1 MTGRV
6 VERDA
11 RTAYR
16 SASVRP
22 AGVSALMPPH
32 SQGAERRKEHRA
44 GRTGSRWGL
53 RALVVGGLAGAAWL
67 LTGAA
72 AHAADRDPAGEGL
85 SLGSSLI
92 GSVVHGESHSV
103 PVVDRVLKAAVKPLA
118 SDHHR
123 RLAAA
128 VALPGKLVGTPAPAT
143 KSSNDADPVLGGV
156 DSVVRELT
164 APLRPSGEAVDTRK
178 LVPVTDVREPEPPRA
193 GSAPAL
199 PVRHSAT
206 RVSGSEVSGTDV
218 SEVDAE
224 QSDEDLTAAGEIVAD
239 QVSTVGEVV
248 DRDEEVPAAER
259 QPDRRDQ
266 VGKTVAR
273 QHTFAADR
281 HRAAATAAELETV
294 SDTPGG
300 DGPAPLRVHL
310 GAANGVP
317 ASGPSTATEGGSAAF
332 LPAKVADSTVACHRL
347 PIAADVEVRRH
358 DAEAPTVSPD

>member
-11 RTAYR
+11 HTMYR

-22 AGVSALMPPH
+22 EGASPLMPPH
-32 SQGAERRKEHRA
+32 SQGAEQRKEHRA

-53 RALVVGGLAGAAWL
+53 RALVIGGLAGAAWL

-72 AHAADRDPAGEGL
+72 AHAADRDPAGEGV

-92 GSVVHGESHSV
+92 GSVVYGDDHSA
-103 PVVDRVLKAAVKPLA
+103 PVVSGVLKAAVKPLA
-118 SDHHR
+118 PQHHK
-123 RLAAA
+123 AAH
-128 VALPGKLVGTPAPAT
+128 
-143 KSSNDADPVLGGV
+143 SRNDADSALGGI
-156 DSVVRELT
+156 DGVVRVLT
-164 APLRPSGEAVDTRK
+164 APLRPAGVAVDTRK
-178 LVPVTDVREPEPPRA
+178 LVPVTDPRDFEPPQA
-193 GSAPAL
+193 ATAPEV
-199 PVRHSAT
+199 PVRPSAT
-206 RVSGSEVSGTDV
+206 RVTGSGT
-218 SEVDAE
+218 SETDAPAAAADRSDMDPAGVDE
-224 QSDEDLTAAGEIVAD
+224 TLAD
-239 QVSTVGEVV
+239 QVGQAVGG
-248 DRDEEVPAAER
+248 DERVPVAER
-259 QPDRRDQ
+259 EPDRRNL

-273 QHTFAADR
+273 QHMIAVDRQPAAV
-281 HRAAATAAELETV
+281 TAAEPETA

-332 LPAKVADSTVACHRL
+332 LPASIADSTVACHRL
-347 PIAADVEVRRH
+347 PITTDAEARRH

>member
-11 RTAYR
+11 RTADR
-16 SASVRP
+16 AASVRP
-22 AGVSALMPPH
+22 TGVSPLMPPH
-32 SQGAERRKEHRA
+32 SQGAERRQEHRA

-53 RALVVGGLAGAAWL
+53 RALVIGGLAGAAWL

-85 SLGSSLI
+85 SLGPSLI
-92 GSVVHGESHSV
+92 GSVVHGDDHSA
-103 PVVDRVLKAAVKPLA
+103 PVLDRVLKAAVKPLE
-118 SDHHR
+118 SDPHR
-123 RLAAA
+123 GPRSA
-128 VALPGKLVGTPAPAT
+128 VALPDELLGTQAPAT
-143 KSSNDADPVLGGV
+143 RKNGAGSALGGI

-164 APLRPSGEAVDTRK
+164 APLRLSGEAVDTRK

-193 GSAPAL
+193 GSVPAL

-218 SEVDAE
+218 SETDAE
-224 QSDEDLTAAGEIVAD
+224 QSDEDLTGAGDVVAD
-239 QVSTVGEVV
+239 RVSKVGEVV

-281 HRAAATAAELETV
+281 HRAAVTAAEPETV